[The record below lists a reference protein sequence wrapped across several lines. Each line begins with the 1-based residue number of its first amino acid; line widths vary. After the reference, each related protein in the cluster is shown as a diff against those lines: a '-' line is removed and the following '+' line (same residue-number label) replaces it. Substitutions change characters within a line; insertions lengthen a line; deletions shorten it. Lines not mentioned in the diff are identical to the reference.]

1 MPSWTAG
8 MGEKMSGA
16 VGAAK
21 TKVAQSFSHQNLAE
35 AAKADPAT
43 NGGSETSAT
52 SAAAAPANSQPI
64 PEEK

>member
-1 MPSWTAG
+1 M
-8 MGEKMSGA
+8 EKASGA

-35 AAKADPAT
+35 AAKGGPEGAEADKAAT
-43 NGGSETSAT
+43 NGSAASETKT
-52 SAAAAPANSQPI
+52 SQPI

>member
-1 MPSWTAG
+1 M
-8 MGEKMSGA
+8 EKASGA

-35 AAKADPAT
+35 AAKAEGEAT
-43 NGGSETSAT
+43 NGSAD
-52 SAAAAPANSQPI
+52 AAAPAAATAPASSSSQPI